1 MRIVGPHRERDR
13 MLREGV
19 IVWAAVRLRVQEAL
33 ALLWTL
39 LESVPLGLPLCPCE
53 PEQQLERAWLYY
65 LTSIILLLHRGLQF
79 RRKHSLCVITKIV
92 THAKLN

>member
-1 MRIVGPHRERDR
+1 

-39 LESVPLGLPLCPCE
+39 LESVPLWLPLCPCR
-53 PEQQLERAWLYY
+53 PQQQLEYTGLYY
-65 LTSIILLLHRGLQF
+65 LTSVCTLSKSNLHKGLKF
-79 RRKHSLCVITKIV
+79 KRKHTFELDT
-92 THAKLN
+92 